1 MILITIHS
9 THRFN
14 IVLCLFPFAHIFLFI
29 FKCYLAFREASVR
42 TVEFIAILITG
53 TQEQQNSLCEAFSWM
68 AAIPWFLLL

>member
-14 IVLCLFPFAHIFLFI
+14 IVLCLFPFTYFVLFLFFLI
-29 FKCYLAFREASVR
+29 KCYLAFREASVR

-53 TQEQQNSLCEAFSWM
+53 TQQQQNRLCEAVS
-68 AAIPWFLLL
+68 